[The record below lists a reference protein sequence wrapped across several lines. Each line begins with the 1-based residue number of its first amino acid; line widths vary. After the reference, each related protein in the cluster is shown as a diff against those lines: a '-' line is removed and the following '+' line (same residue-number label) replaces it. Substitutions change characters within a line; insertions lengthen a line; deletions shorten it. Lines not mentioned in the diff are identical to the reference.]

1 MYTAYHIL
9 EYFWEISHVMVIHGA
24 NMFAPSFSFD
34 VEIDHVVKVEGP
46 HKGFL
51 LLVDEGFV
59 EGMHGWVSVLEIEV

>member
-1 MYTAYHIL
+1 
-9 EYFWEISHVMVIHGA
+9 
-24 NMFAPSFSFD
+24 MFAPSFSFD

-59 EGMHGWVSVLEIEV
+59 EGMHGWVSVLEIEVWMCEDFDDDDRGWWLKTTIKDC

>member
-1 MYTAYHIL
+1 
-9 EYFWEISHVMVIHGA
+9 MVIHGA